1 MKYID
6 IRVHQGGHPRCCNN
20 IIFPSYIMK
29 LFLLQIFLFFIGG
42 FPPKKIK
49 SKISRAKFLKYVF
62 GYKQSNRQVKIYLS
76 DLVLG

>member
-29 LFLLQIFLFFIGG
+29 LFLLQIFLFLLVDFS
-42 FPPKKIK
+42 PKKIK
-49 SKISRAKFLKYVF
+49 SKISRGNF
-62 GYKQSNRQVKIYLS
+62 
-76 DLVLG
+76 